1 MMMIKTQS
9 QSKSSTLNLNVYWII
24 KTSRSKAKEG
34 EQVIECTNHVVMQ
47 TSSNSGYASIQKLGC
62 QYYHDKASEVTLT
75 SLLLNPRIPD
85 IDRGKERLFSSRRAQ
100 AKLTELLVSII
111 DLVFRS
117 AVLFSAYQSSVY
129 NTSKF
134 QVMYPNDECI

>member
-62 QYYHDKASEVTLT
+62 QYYHDKASDVTRTLLFLNLRFQIFIEV
-75 SLLLNPRIPD
+75 
-85 IDRGKERLFSSRRAQ
+85 RRDYSN

-134 QVMYPNDECI
+134 QVMCLNDECI